1 MSVPPSD
8 GQAPLARRRIV
19 MLPGRVLTPVAL
31 IAREGEDRDALETR
45 LEATR
50 PVVSFPSLAHFCTDS
65 SRKERWAGV
74 VIARTHAWDSRLD
87 EYVARRAFIALYALA
102 DEGYGWP
109 DAVRRVAG
117 PEDLASWLEL
127 IANPDAV
134 PDDKPRHVRAGFDRP
149 RTVRQRRE
157 PVTKV
162 AIPLAPTRA
171 SVGTDGTQLALP
183 MVGAAGEPADATPGA
198 APAQASTTRVSTTRI
213 AWTPRA
219 QSKARRPAS
228 TAPSAEPVVSAPKRR
243 GRPPKSAPTD
253 IQETTSADRAAIVAA
268 VVGAERTSA
277 KPTRSQVAAETSL
290 MHAAAELGLTRASE
304 LLALVRQRAHRR

>member
-1 MSVPPSD
+1 
-8 GQAPLARRRIV
+8 

-65 SRKERWAGV
+65 TRKERWAGV

-117 PEDLASWLEL
+117 PDELNGWLEL

-149 RTVRQRRE
+149 RAVRPRKE

-162 AIPLAPTRA
+162 AIPLAPARA
-171 SVGTDGTQLALP
+171 SVAADGTQLTLP
-183 MVGAAGEPADATPGA
+183 MVADAGAAAGPASGDAPPPPNAG
-198 APAQASTTRVSTTRI
+198 RVTTTRI

-219 QSKARRPAS
+219 AAKGRKPISRTPA
-228 TAPSAEPVVSAPKRR
+228 PDPVGVAPKRR
-243 GRPPKSAPTD
+243 GRPAATPRADTQEAKS
-253 IQETTSADRAAIVAA
+253 TSRAAIVAE
-268 VVGAERTSA
+268 VVGAERANT
-277 KPTRSQVAAETSL
+277 KPTRGQVAAENSL
-290 MHAAAELGLTRASE
+290 LRAAAELGLARAAE
-304 LLALVRQRAHRR
+304 LLTLVRQRAHRR